1 MSLRP
6 PRLDDRS
13 RQDLRDELVR
23 RIPAH
28 TPEWTDHN
36 TADPGITLLEL
47 FADLGATLLERFNR
61 VPEAARLAFL
71 QLLGIEPMPAR
82 AATALVTLELP
93 RNESTPVV
101 VPWSPF
107 EARLQVGAGPVGFE
121 ASEEI
126 TVLPVQLQAWIKQ
139 TLPVEDTETL
149 DQAVV
154 ADLAALVQRN
164 LKPEAK
170 AAPAKGAPAG
180 ISTTAAAGI
189 ATAST
194 VAAAGTTV
202 SSAHAYYEPV
212 SLPPV
217 EEGQLPAP
225 ISTLQTV
232 DGWFWLALLA
242 PAPLLDPATREQ
254 DLTRLRR
261 LVSERVLSLG
271 VRVDAALCGPTDH
284 QRCPDPGTAPPRWP
298 LQWQI
303 STGGF
308 VGNDARVDRARYLP
322 LEVVHDGT
330 EAFGRSGSV
339 RLRLPPT
346 SADGR
351 PGLGVWT
358 ADSFDPPDPDLL
370 GVGELPPRLKERD
383 AERVLA
389 WIRVG
394 RRDPVHPPL
403 KVHWLAANALPVEQA
418 LSAAAPELLG
428 YGDGRPFQEL
438 RLSQA
443 PVLAGSTDIQ
453 VARAGDQAWLS
464 WRSIED
470 LALAEPDDAVYRLE
484 PESGTIRFGDGLH
497 GRIPLPGEAIR
508 CRSYRHG
515 GGAAGNVGAGRIK
528 RILGGTPEVLAAN
541 LKVSNPMAAEGGADA
556 ETVAQASARLPKVL
570 RHNDRAVGRD
580 DFTDLALQTP
590 CAGIGRAHCLPRHLP
605 HQRLDGVPGVVTL
618 IVIPAYDTLHPDE
631 PTPDRDQLRRVCEW
645 LEPRRLVTTELYITP
660 PTYVRLS
667 VAVAVEAEA
676 GVGEETLRRQV
687 ELALR
692 QVLAPLPPFGPDG
705 GGWPFGRDV
714 GERDLEAAVLR
725 VQGVRLV
732 HGVLLSAR
740 AVDALGRADKLPA
753 LQRLP
758 LEAWQLPSLREVRV
772 EVIAA
777 DTDPETILQDPLP
790 IPGEEQPAAGDDATS
805 RGTIPVP
812 VVREVC

>member
-6 PRLDDRS
+6 PRLDDR
-13 RQDLRDELVR
+13 RYQDLRDELVR
-23 RIPAH
+23 RIPVH

-36 TADPGITLLEL
+36 AADPGITLLEL
-47 FADLGATLLERFNR
+47 FADLGETLLERFNR

-93 RNESTPVV
+93 RGKDEPMV

-107 EARLQVGAGPVGFE
+107 EVRLQVGAGPMGFE

-126 TVLPVQLQAWIKQ
+126 TVLPVQLQTWIKQ
-139 TLPVEDTETL
+139 RLSAEDAKAL
-149 DQAVV
+149 DQTVV
-154 ADLAALVQRN
+154 ADLAALLQGN
-164 LKPEAK
+164 LNPEAK
-170 AAPAKGAPAG
+170 TAPAESTKT
-180 ISTTAAAGI
+180 TTAAARGV
-189 ATAST
+189 T
-194 VAAAGTTV
+194 VGPG
-202 SSAHAYYEPV
+202 SYYEPV
-212 SLPPV
+212 PLPPV
-217 EEGQLPAP
+217 EEGVLPAP

-232 DGWFWLALLA
+232 DRWFWLALLA
-242 PAPLLDPATREQ
+242 PAPLQQ

-261 LVSERVLSLG
+261 LLSERVLTLG

-284 QRCPDPGTAPPRWP
+284 QRCPDPGTAPTRWP
-298 LQWQI
+298 LEWQI

-308 VGNDARVDRARYLP
+308 LGKDARVDRARYAP

-346 SADGR
+346 TSDGA

-358 ADSFDPPDPDLL
+358 AESFKPPDPDLL
-370 GVGELPPRLKERD
+370 GVGELPPRLEDRD

-389 WIRVG
+389 WIRVR
-394 RRDPVHPPL
+394 RRDPAHPPL
-403 KVHWLAANALPVEQA
+403 KVRWLDANALPVEQA
-418 LSAAAPELLG
+418 LSAASPELLG
-428 YGDGRPFQEL
+428 YGNGSPFQEL

-443 PVLAGSTDIQ
+443 PVLHGSTDIQ

-464 WRSIED
+464 WSPIED
-470 LALAEPDDAVYRLE
+470 LALAGPDDAVYRLE
-484 PESGTIRFGDGLH
+484 PENGTIRFGDGLH

-508 CRSYRHG
+508 CRAYRHG
-515 GGAAGNVGAGRIK
+515 GGAVGNVGAGRIK
-528 RILGGTPEVLAAN
+528 RILSGTPEVLAAN
-541 LKVSNPMAAEGGADA
+541 LKVSNPLAAEGGADA

-618 IVIPAYDTLHPDE
+618 IVIPAYDPLHPDE

-676 GVGEETLRRQV
+676 DVGEETLRRQV

-705 GGWPFGRDV
+705 AGWPFGRDV

-732 HGVLLSAR
+732 HGVLLRAR
-740 AVDALGRADKLPA
+740 AVDALGRAATKPA

-758 LEAWQLPSLREVRV
+758 LENWQLPSLREVRV
-772 EVIAA
+772 EVFAA
-777 DTDPETILQDPLP
+777 GTAPETISLDPLP
-790 IPGEEQPAAGDDATS
+790 LPDEEEPPAGDDATS